1 MKIFLDTNII
11 LDVLT
16 KREPHYEMSA
26 KVFELCRRQY
36 VEGIVSSLSFPTMAY
51 VLRKEM
57 DLERIFHSFEMLTKF
72 FKISI
77 VDKKVVTE
85 AIASKRPD
93 IEDSMQYFSALTS
106 NADCIISR
114 DKTGFKGLDLE
125 VFSPTEFM
133 GKVEKF

>member
-1 MKIFLDTNII
+1 MKVFLDTNII
-11 LDVLT
+11 LDVLA

-26 KVFELCRRQY
+26 KIFELCRRQY
-36 VEGIVSSLSFPTMAY
+36 VEGIVCSLSFPTIAY

-57 DLERIFHSFEMLTKF
+57 NLEKIFSSFEMLMKI
-72 FKISI
+72 FKISM
-77 VDKKVVTE
+77 VDKKVVSE

-114 DKTGFKGLDLE
+114 DKKGFKGLGLE
-125 VFSPTEFM
+125 VFAPSEFM
-133 GKVEKF
+133 EKVERV

>member
-77 VDKKVVTE
+77 VDNKVVTE

-114 DKTGFKGLDLE
+114 DKTGFKGLYLE